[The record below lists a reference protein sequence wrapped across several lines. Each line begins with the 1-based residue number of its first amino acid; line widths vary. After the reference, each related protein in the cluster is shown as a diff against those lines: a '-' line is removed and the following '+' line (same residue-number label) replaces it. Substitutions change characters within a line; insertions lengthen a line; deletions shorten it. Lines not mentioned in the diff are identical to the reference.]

1 MKTHILNI
9 FYFLS
14 FFISSFIVLIIN
26 DILLLGEFYFWILL
40 SSCGIDYLIRR
51 KIELIHIWQISFS
64 FIILSEILSFDFYS
78 NNYSLIALKYL
89 IMANNILFLGYLTKK
104 KVISLPDKLNGKTKR
119 NNYLIFNILI
129 LFCLLLF
136 ILNIASSFLNS
147 LNLGRVGQDNSSS
160 IIG

>member
-1 MKTHILNI
+1 MKTYILNI
-9 FYFLS
+9 LYFFS

-89 IMANNILFLGYLTKK
+89 IMANNILFLG
-104 KVISLPDKLNGKTKR
+104 
-119 NNYLIFNILI
+119 
-129 LFCLLLF
+129 
-136 ILNIASSFLNS
+136 
-147 LNLGRVGQDNSSS
+147 
-160 IIG
+160 